1 MGSGGG
7 DRVVQISIDEI
18 FEPSTRS
25 HHFNQGLIISCLRLH
40 FIKVQLKGQ
49 SHEIKIKKPYLN
61 LVRLYL

>member
-1 MGSGGG
+1 MDGGG
-7 DRVVQISIDEI
+7 GCANISIDEI

-49 SHEIKIKKPYLN
+49 SHEIKVKNHTLIS
-61 LVRLYL
+61 

>member
-1 MGSGGG
+1 M
-7 DRVVQISIDEI
+7 VQISIDEI

-49 SHEIKIKKPYLN
+49 SHEIKIKKTIP
-61 LVRLYL
+61 